1 MSTKVYGDLTE
12 SGKLRVTF
20 DFDPAVIAAVKMI
33 PGRKWVPADKGGPA
47 WDFPLDVQI
56 GRRLKEKFG
65 RDFIV
70 RKELKQWAEVE
81 VAAARHLAN
90 LSAGTSADLSV
101 LPDVLPDLWRAVHV
115 GPKGRG
121 LDINVLEDMINEN
134 PEGSYQT
141 ADVAYLAAA
150 DNPLNGNQPGL
161 GKTIETIA
169 SIFESGAD
177 DGPHLILAPLSSLE
191 SVWENE
197 LRRWQPHPVW
207 RAQGGAY
214 DKSWIINDFLGTEG
228 PGWLVCNH
236 HMAQLVT
243 PRGGRGEEAKARPR
257 FPELYELEW
266 NTVILDEVHKAGFRD
281 LDSNMYQGI
290 FQLQAQKK
298 MALSGT
304 PVGGKPINLWYILH
318 WLHPHKFTSKWQW
331 ANMWLE
337 VIDNGYGKNIGRIR
351 DGLEEEFYRVHA
363 PYFLRR
369 TKAECLPWLPPKTH
383 IVVDVEMD
391 EEQAKQYEEFA
402 LAAEVRIEDESLTA
416 FGILAEYTRLKQF
429 AISKNTIKYYY
440 DTGPDST
447 GERKFKPIPTEKSC
461 KLDALVEI
469 LDEHGIIPE
478 SKSDVVDVEHQVVVF
493 SQFSTVVDMIA
504 GYLAKQN
511 VNVEKLTGATSP
523 NERTRLQE
531 RFQNKE
537 IAVLC
542 MTTTAG
548 GVAITLDAAD
558 TCVFIDETWDPGD
571 QEQAE
576 DRIHRASRIHN
587 VTVYTLRTK
596 KTIEEYISRV
606 LTGKENVNKMILDLR
621 AAGLRATEKS

>member
-1 MSTKVYGDLTE
+1 MGSKVYADKTE
-12 SGKLRVTF
+12 NGKLRVTF
-20 DFDPAVIAAVKMI
+20 DYDPRVVDEIKQI

-47 WDFPLDVQI
+47 WDFPLDVQV
-56 GRRLKEKFG
+56 GRRLRERFG

-70 RKELKQWAEVE
+70 RAELKEWATTE
-81 VAAARHLAN
+81 VAHASKLAN
-90 LSAGTSADLSV
+90 LATAPSAPLAT
-101 LPDVLPDLWRAVHV
+101 LPDVLPDLWRAVHT

-121 LDINVLEDMINEN
+121 LPLEELEQMIEEN
-134 PEGSYQT
+134 PDGSYQT
-141 ADVAYLAAA
+141 ADIGYLAAA

-161 GKTIETIA
+161 GKTLETIA
-169 SIFESGAD
+169 AIFEAGAD
-177 DGPHLILAPLSSLE
+177 DGPHLVLAPLTSLE
-191 SVWENE
+191 SVWETE

-207 RAQGGAY
+207 RCEGSAY

-236 HMAQLVT
+236 HMAQLVV
-243 PRGGRGEEAKARPR
+243 PRRGRGEKPEARPR

-266 NTVILDEVHKAGFRD
+266 NTIILDEVHKAGFRD

-290 FQLQAQKK
+290 FKLQAQKK

-318 WLHPHKFTSKWQW
+318 WLHPEKFTSKWQW

-337 VIDNGYGKNIGRIR
+337 VIDNGFGKQIGRIR
-351 DGLEEEFYRVHA
+351 DGLEEEFYKVHS

-369 TKAECLPWLPPKTH
+369 TKAECLPWLPPKTP
-383 IVVDVEMD
+383 IVVPVTMG

-402 LAAEVRIEDESLTA
+402 LAAEVRIEDENLTA

-440 DTGPDST
+440 EKET
-447 GERKFKPIPTEKSC
+447 GERKFRPIPTETSC
-461 KLDALVEI
+461 KLDALMEL
-469 LDEHGIIPE
+469 LDERGIVPE
-478 SKSDVVDVEHQVVVF
+478 GKELVEVDEQVVVF
-493 SQFSTVVDMIA
+493 SQFSTVVNMVCN
-504 GYLAKQN
+504 YLENHGVRAAR
-511 VNVEKLTGATSP
+511 LTGDTSAK
-523 NERTRLQE
+523 ERTQLQKD
-531 RFQNKE
+531 FQDGRYS
-537 IAVLC
+537 VLV

-548 GVAITLDAAD
+548 GVAITLDNAD
-558 TCVFIDETWDPGD
+558 TCIFMDETWDPGD

-587 VTVYTLRTK
+587 VTVYYLRTK
-596 KTIEEYISRV
+596 KTIEEYIARV
-606 LTGKENVNKMILDLR
+606 LTGKENVNNMILDLR
-621 AAGLRATEKS
+621 RQGLRATEKS